1 MATQPIYLV
10 SLNKTPKRAALLVDQ
25 LIKSLDSNYG
35 VIHIAN
41 STTLQELKVVLEAL
55 MYPPGILICSSQWTA
70 EEQQQANAVA
80 KASLPEVRIINIPPG
95 LDVREGS
102 KGILSFLKDAM
113 VALELADGGI

>member
-1 MATQPIYLV
+1 TMATQPIYLV

-113 VALELADGGI
+113 